1 MKQSIKIVLNFLSII
16 GVSAVLLLSNCS
28 SLLTAKFESDSI
40 GSDPDKTLPGN
51 PSGDEIT
58 YANEI
63 SNQLEIVTTPANTSQ
78 KSLSINNVAPTGS
91 ISGHSDWLGFKSKS
105 TNFSNPI
112 TFTWTGIQTFP
123 SSSPYLLVDIS
134 DGSGVVA
141 ARLKFQGNG
150 DVILV
155 DDIATGNGPNV
166 GSIDSGERYS
176 VLLTVRL
183 SDKKYNI
190 SIIKPSGNIV
200 VNDHAILIDDITI
213 YHNPA
218 RPTVSFKFQNGTS
231 ANKFVAD
238 EVFISRKN

>member
-1 MKQSIKIVLNFLSII
+1 MKSSFKIVLNFISIAGLLAI
-16 GVSAVLLLSNCS
+16 LLLSNCS
-28 SLLTAKFESDSI
+28 SLLTAKFESDPI

-51 PSGDEIT
+51 PTGDEIT

-63 SNQLEIVTTPANTSQ
+63 SNQLEIIVTPGKPSE

-112 TFTWTGIQTFP
+112 TFTWTGVQTFL
-123 SSSPYLLVDIS
+123 SSAPYLLVDIS

-155 DDIATGNGPNV
+155 DDIVSGNGLNV
-166 GSIDSGERYS
+166 GSINSGERYS

-183 SDKKYNI
+183 ADKKYNI
-190 SIIKPSGNIV
+190 SILKPSGDIV
-200 VNDHAILIDDITI
+200 VNNHTILTDDITI